1 VNLAD
6 YLDLL
11 EPPGFAP
18 TAPSTAMRPAPAV
31 SRTGFAPEAPA
42 SVAARPLTWRQCL
55 AAAPPPSTT
64 ARATMTQRSFAPIA
78 PIVRPYAPTF
88 HVPSPDEAQA
98 DRNRRDCVAMCAA
111 NPGSPDC
118 TPDAPGQ
125 PGSGGFCAPWLPGGT
140 QGSPPPQPGATPSC
154 PDGYFWDGLRCARAG
169 FDPGGPPVPDVGP
182 PPPQQPKSGAGLAVG
197 VIAALVAWRLFSR

>member
-1 VNLAD
+1 MNLAD

-18 TAPSTAMRPAPAV
+18 GVTSSPAPTM
-31 SRTGFAPEAPA
+31 SRTGFAPAAPQVVSRQLA
-42 SVAARPLTWRQCL
+42 WRQCL
-55 AAAPPPSTT
+55 AAAPTAPT
-64 ARATMTQRSFAPIA
+64 ARATRLVPTFGPLAPIRRA
-78 PIVRPYAPTF
+78 YAPSF

-118 TPDAPGQ
+118 APDAPGQ

-140 QGSPPPQPGATPSC
+140 QGSPPPQPSQPGATPSC
-154 PDGYFWDGLRCARAG
+154 PDGYFWNGLRCSSAG
-169 FDPGGPPVPDVGP
+169 FETDPGTPGPGTPGGAT
-182 PPPQQPKSGAGLAVG
+182 PQKSGAGLAVG
-197 VIAALVAWRLFSR
+197 VIAALVAWRLLRG

>member
-1 VNLAD
+1 MLAD

-18 TAPSTAMRPAPAV
+18 AAPSTAMHPTPSV
-31 SRTGFAPEAPA
+31 SRTGFAPAAPSTA
-42 SVAARPLTWRQCL
+42 TRLAWRQCL

-140 QGSPPPQPGATPSC
+140 QGSPPPQPAQPGATPSC

-169 FDPGGPPVPDVGP
+169 FDPGGPPVPDAGP
-182 PPPQQPKSGAGLAVG
+182 PPPAAKSGAGLAVG
-197 VIAALVAWRLFSR
+197 VIAALVAWRLLRG